1 MREGDEGIYKFG
13 PFKLDAAERSLLRSA
28 APVPLTAK
36 VFDLLLHLVRNA
48 GRLVTK
54 EELMKEIWP
63 DAIVEENNLTVN
75 MSALRRS
82 LGEGGREGPYIKT
95 VLGRGYRFTT
105 KVKTVKSHKGVRE
118 NRRGGGAGHSLAVL
132 PLENMT
138 ADPVF
143 DYLSDG
149 IAESII
155 SNLSQLPR
163 LKIMAWNSV
172 RGFTKQD
179 ADAQTV
185 GHKLG
190 VRAVLVGRVSGAGDG
205 LRVAMELV
213 DVGDG
218 SRVWGTQYEYVHADI
233 LSMQEDIARRVVESL
248 RIRLTAGERRGLHK
262 QHTSSIKAYQFYLQ
276 GRHSWNKRTVEGFKE
291 ALGFFERALRE
302 DESFS
307 LAHTGVADSYMLLG
321 AFGAISPQESIPRIR
336 AALTMALER
345 DDELAEAHAS
355 LGHLKTLHE
364 WDWAGA
370 EREFRL
376 AIKLNPNYA
385 TAHHWYAS
393 SLRARGL
400 LDRALE
406 ELKLA
411 QEFDPLSAMID
422 TAIGANAYYARR
434 YDEAISH
441 LRGTL
446 ELHPNFYVASAHLG
460 LCYLQQGLYEDA
472 IREFRRIAGVTNDP
486 EAFGILGYSF
496 GASGRVSDAREV
508 LRELAALAAT
518 RHVDP
523 FHAGLIHAGLGE
535 KDQAFEQFGKAFVNR
550 SPLMSMIK
558 VLPVLDGLR
567 ADPRFSELLLKVGL
581 SGS

>member
-1 MREGDEGIYKFG
+1 MRDGHEGIYKFG
-13 PFKLDAAERSLLRSA
+13 TFRLDSAERSLRRGEEL
-28 APVPLTAK
+28 VPLTAK
-36 VFDLLLHLVRNA
+36 VFDLLLYLVGNA

-54 EELMKEIWP
+54 EELMREIWP
-63 DAIVEENNLTVN
+63 DAFVEENNLTVN
-75 MSALRRS
+75 MSALRKS
-82 LGEGGREGPYIKT
+82 LSEGGRGGSHIET
-95 VLGRGYRFTT
+95 VSGRGYRFTT
-105 KVKTVKSHKGVRE
+105 KVRIVKSHKGARE
-118 NRRGGGAGHSLAVL
+118 NRRGNGAGDSLAVL

-155 SNLSQLPR
+155 GKLSQLPQ
-163 LKIMAWNSV
+163 LKVMAWNAV
-172 RGFTKQD
+172 RGFTRRD

-190 VRAVLVGRVSGAGDG
+190 VRAVLVGRVLGSGDG

-213 DVGDG
+213 DAGDG
-218 SRVWGTQYEYVHADI
+218 SRVWGTQYEYEHGDI
-233 LSMQEDIARRVVESL
+233 LSLQEDIARRVVEGL
-248 RIRLTAGERRGLHK
+248 RIRLTAGERRGLNK

-276 GRHSWNKRTVEGFKE
+276 GRHSWNKRTVDGFRE
-291 ALGFFERALRE
+291 ALGFFERALKE
-302 DESFS
+302 DGSFS
-307 LAHTGVADSYMLLG
+307 LAHTGVADSYLLLG
-321 AFGAISPQESIPRIR
+321 GFGAISPQESIPRIKT
-336 AALTMALER
+336 ALAMALEQ
-345 DDELAEAHAS
+345 DEELAEAHAS

-393 SLRARGL
+393 SLRSRGL
-400 LDRALE
+400 VERARE

-411 QEFDPLSAMID
+411 QQFDPLSAMID
-422 TAIGANAYYARR
+422 TAIGATAYYARQ

-460 LCYLQQGLYEDA
+460 LCYLAQGAYEDA
-472 IREFRRIAGVTNDP
+472 IREFRPIASETNDP
-486 EAFGILGYSF
+486 EALGILGHSF
-496 GASGRVSDAREV
+496 GAAGRAKDARRL
-508 LRELAALAAT
+508 LRELDALAAT

-535 KDQAFEQFGKAFVNR
+535 TDPAFEQLGKALSIR
-550 SPLMSMIK
+550 SPLMNMIK

-567 ADPRFSELLLKVGL
+567 ADPRFEQLLQKIGL
-581 SGS
+581 SSS